1 MKKLLSLLLSLM
13 LIAAC
18 VPAVAEGHTG
28 TALFPTDENG
38 YPDLGGVTLSIWETW
53 DTSMVDFC
61 KDYNDLKIVQDLSN
75 KFNVKFDFRMAPAG
89 QESENFTL
97 MIASS
102 DLPDIIFD
110 GGVANYYAGGTTMA
124 YEDGLAYDYTE
135 YITPENTPNYWAKV
149 MEDPYLAKMAL
160 DDTGRNVKLGSR
172 VSGSEESCTCMWG
185 MMVRSDYLAAT
196 GLEKPETIEEWDN
209 LLRTFKENGVKY
221 PLILNKSGYW
231 KSRNAFS
238 CAWNIDARNFY
249 ITADGEVKYGP
260 ASDEYREYINTI
272 ATWYKDGLINPDF
285 TTDTP
290 SDTWAMMCNGEGG
303 ALVDHIY
310 GYAANYYRIVEEND
324 PSTALLAVQMPK
336 LHKEDELNHVMV
348 TNRTLENDKTIT
360 EKSEHKLEAI
370 AFLDA
375 LYFDEIEFEMS
386 NGIEGVGYNL
396 NEFGYP
402 VITDIEYSETATD
415 DEKQSMRLYQ
425 WETESDS
432 DLDYILTSKYCYGVQ
447 PECVKLYVQCG
458 YDRYYNNSN
467 VSFTAEE
474 AEVRADHQTDIET
487 YRDEM
492 MTKFIIGEVD
502 IMDDDTWNTYI
513 STLDSMGLE
522 ELTKVYADAYARY
535 LAR

>member
-1 MKKLLSLLLSLM
+1 MKKLLSVLLSLL

-18 VPAVAEGHTG
+18 VPAMAEGRTG

-61 KDYNDLKIVQDLSN
+61 KDYNDLKIVQDLAE

-102 DLPDIIFD
+102 DLPDLIFD
-110 GGVANYYAGGTTMA
+110 GGVSSYYAGGTTMA

-135 YITPENTPNYWAKV
+135 YITEENTPNYWEKV
-149 MEDPYLAKMAL
+149 MADPYLSKMAL

-185 MMVRSDYLAAT
+185 MMVRKDYLEAT
-196 GLEKPETIEEWDN
+196 GLAMPETIDDWDAM
-209 LLRTFKENGVKY
+209 LRAFKDNGVKY
-221 PLILNKSGYW
+221 PLVLNKSGYW

-238 CAWNIDARNFY
+238 SAWNIDARNFY

-285 TTDTP
+285 STDTQ

-303 ALVDHIY
+303 AVVDHTY

-324 PSTALLAVQMPK
+324 PSTALLAAQMPK
-336 LHKEDELNHVMV
+336 LNKDDELTHVMV
-348 TNRTLENDKTIT
+348 TNRNLGNDKTIT
-360 EKSEHKLEAI
+360 EASEHKLEAI

-386 NGIEGVGYNL
+386 NGIEGIGYNL

-458 YDRYYNNSN
+458 YDRYYNSSN

-474 AEVRADHQTDIET
+474 AETRADYQTDIET

-492 MTKFIIGEVD
+492 MTKFIIGEAD
-502 IMDDDTWNTYI
+502 IMDDDTWNTYL

-522 ELTKVYADAYARY
+522 DLTKVYADAYARY